1 MEDDFISTL
10 NADEKLLFLRS
21 LLAMIKADG
30 RIDDKERALA
40 HELARLYDVAGCSE
54 VLKNPQPKSMLLN
67 EMKALA
73 GNRKKAMLLLRELLI
88 IAHIDDDFDE
98 KEMSFVEEAARALE
112 IDERLVLELNQLIL
126 DYKLLQVRA
135 GKIMEGLLS

>member
-30 RIDDKERALA
+30 RIDDKERTLA

-98 KEMSFVEEAARALE
+98 KEMSFVAARALE

-135 GKIMEGLLS
+135 GKIMEG

>member
-30 RIDDKERALA
+30 RIDDKERTLA

-73 GNRKKAMLLLRELLI
+73 GKRKKAMLLLRELLI

-126 DYKLLQVRA
+126 DYKLLQVRD
-135 GKIMEGLLS
+135 GKIMEG

>member
-30 RIDDKERALA
+30 RIDDKERALV

-135 GKIMEGLLS
+135 GKIMEG

>member
-1 MEDDFISTL
+1 MENDFISTL
-10 NADEKLLFLRS
+10 SADEKLLFLKS

-30 RIDDKERALA
+30 RIDDKERVLA

-135 GKIMEGLLS
+135 GKIMEG

>member
-10 NADEKLLFLRS
+10 KADEKLLFLRS

-135 GKIMEGLLS
+135 GKIMEG

>member
-126 DYKLLQVRA
+126 DYKLLQVMA
-135 GKIMEGLLS
+135 GKIMEG